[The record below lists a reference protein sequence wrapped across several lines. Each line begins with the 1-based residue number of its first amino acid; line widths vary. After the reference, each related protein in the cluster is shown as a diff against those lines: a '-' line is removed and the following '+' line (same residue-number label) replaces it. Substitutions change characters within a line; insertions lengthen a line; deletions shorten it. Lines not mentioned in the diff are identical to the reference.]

1 MIGTR
6 AKVLALGAL
15 LAGTG
20 ALAACG
26 RTEAVADTAPDVAAV
41 ENRDLDV
48 TVEAAG
54 VVEPIRVVEVKSKAS
69 GDILAL
75 HVETGDMVARGAL
88 LAEID
93 PRDVSN
99 ALAQAEADLSVA
111 RVSIATTTAERR
123 RMQELREAQV
133 ATQQEYEGAVQQAA
147 NAQAQLVRAQTNL
160 ELARQRS
167 GDVTIRAPI
176 AGTVIERTAEIG
188 QIIASAT
195 SNVSG
200 GTTLMKMAD
209 LTEVQVR
216 AKVDETDLGQVQPG
230 QTARVSVESY
240 PGRTF
245 TGTVLKVEP
254 QAVVEQNVTLFPVL
268 VRLENRDGL
277 LRPGMNAD
285 VQIQVVRRPD
295 AVVVPNGAV
304 VGVRDAS
311 RAAESLGLDREA
323 VMASLR
329 PAGAQGAA
337 SGASPE
343 CRELMQRVRDAG
355 GPSGLDEA
363 DRAKMSEC
371 RAQLGG
377 GEGRRGGRG
386 GASDGS
392 GSAGATRPGVL
403 FVEGANGLEARRVTL
418 GVSDWEYTEIL
429 DGVKPGEQVR
439 LMSAA
444 RLRQEQEQM
453 TERMRQRAGGIM
465 GGGPGGPPGG
475 GGGGGRRGG

>member
-1 MIGTR
+1 MQKR
-6 AKVLALGAL
+6 MKALALGAV
-15 LAGTG
+15 LAGSG

-26 RTEAVADTAPDVAAV
+26 GSPEAAADTAPQAVAV
-41 ENRDLDV
+41 EERDLDV

-69 GDILAL
+69 GEILAL
-75 HVETGDMVARGAL
+75 HVETGDRVERGAL

-99 ALAQAEADLSVA
+99 ALAQARADLSVA
-111 RVSIATTTAERR
+111 RVTVSTTSAQRS

-133 ATQQEYEGAVQQAA
+133 ATQQEYEAAVQQAA
-147 NAQAQLVRAQTNL
+147 SAQAQLVRAQTNL

-176 AGTVIERTAEIG
+176 AGTVIERTSEVG

-200 GTTLMKMAD
+200 GTTLMRMAD
-209 LTEVQVR
+209 LSQVQVR

-245 TGTVLKVEP
+245 VGTVLKIEP

-268 VRLENRDGL
+268 VRLENSEGL

-285 VQIQVVRRPD
+285 VQVQVVRRPG

-304 VGVRDAS
+304 VAVRDAGS
-311 RAAESLGLDREA
+311 AAEALGLDPEA
-323 VMASLR
+323 VQGTLR
-329 PAGAQGAA
+329 PAGAPGAA

-343 CRELMQRVRDAG
+343 CRELFGRIREAG
-355 GPSGLDEA
+355 GPSGMSEE
-363 DRAKMSEC
+363 DRAKMREC
-371 RAQLGG
+371 RARSG
-377 GEGRRGGRG
+377 GRRGGGRG
-386 GASDGS
+386 GDRAS
-392 GSAGATRPGVL
+392 GATRPGVV
-403 FVEGANGLEARRVTL
+403 FVEGANGPEARRVTL
-418 GVSDWEYTEIL
+418 GVSDWEYTEVL
-429 DGVKPGEQVR
+429 DGVKPGERVR
-439 LMSAA
+439 LMSAT

-453 TERMRQRAGGIM
+453 SERIRRRAGGGVM
-465 GGGPGGPPGG
+465 PGG
-475 GGGGGRRGG
+475 GGGGGRRGGG

>member
-6 AKVLALGAL
+6 SKSLAVGVL
-15 LAGTG
+15 LAASG

-26 RTEAVADTAPDVAAV
+26 GSPEATADTAPETAAV
-41 ENRDLDV
+41 EQRDLDV
-48 TVEAAG
+48 AVEAAG

-69 GDILAL
+69 GEILAL
-75 HVETGDMVARGAL
+75 HVETGDMVPRGAM

-111 RVSIATTTAERR
+111 RVSIATTSAERR

-133 ATQQEYEGAVQQAA
+133 ATQQEYEAAVQQAA

-230 QTARVSVESY
+230 QTARVTVESY
-240 PGRTF
+240 PGRVF

-268 VRLENRDGL
+268 VRLENREGL

-285 VQIQVVRRPD
+285 VQIQVVRRPG
-295 AVVVPNGAV
+295 ATVVPNGAV
-304 VGVRDAS
+304 VGIRDAGT
-311 RAAESLGLDREA
+311 AAEALGLDAEA
-323 VMASLR
+323 VQASLR
-329 PAGAQGAA
+329 PAGAANAPPG
-337 SGASPE
+337 
-343 CRELMQRVRDAG
+343 CRELMQKVREAG
-355 GPSGLDEA
+355 GPSGLGDE
-363 DRAKMSEC
+363 DRAKMAEC
-371 RAQLGG
+371 RAQM
-377 GEGRRGGRG
+377 GRGQRGGQRGARG
-386 GASDGS
+386 GQG
-392 GSAGATRPGVL
+392 GAGATRPGVV
-403 FVEGANGLEARRVTL
+403 FVDAAGGPEARRVTL
-418 GVSDWEYTEIL
+418 GVSDWEYTEVL
-429 DGVKPGEQVR
+429 EGLEPGEKVR

-444 RLRQEQEQM
+444 RLKQEQQQM
-453 TERMRQRAGGIM
+453 SDRMRQRAGGGIVP
-465 GGGPGGPPGG
+465 GGGAPGG
-475 GGGGGRRGG
+475 GGPRRGG

>member
-1 MIGTR
+1 VK
-6 AKVLALGAL
+6 ALALGVL
-15 LAGTG
+15 LAGSG

-26 RTEAVADTAPDVAAV
+26 GSPEAAADTAPESAAV
-41 ENRDLDV
+41 ERRDLDV
-48 TVEAAG
+48 AVEAAG

-69 GDILAL
+69 GEILAL

-111 RVSIATTTAERR
+111 RVSIATTSAERR

-133 ATQQEYEGAVQQAA
+133 ATQQEFEAAVQQAA
-147 NAQAQLVRAQTNL
+147 NAQAQLVRAETNL

-176 AGTVIERTAEIG
+176 AGTVIERTSETG

-200 GTTLMKMAD
+200 GTTLLKMAD
-209 LTEVQVR
+209 LSEVQVR
-216 AKVDETDLGQVQPG
+216 AKVDETDLGQVKPG

-245 TGTVLKVEP
+245 SGTVLKVEP

-268 VRLENRDGL
+268 VRLDNREGL

-285 VQIQVVRRPD
+285 VQVQVVRRPG

-304 VGVRDAS
+304 VGVRDAGT
-311 RAAESLGLDREA
+311 AAEALGLDAEA
-323 VMASLR
+323 VQASLR
-329 PAGAQGAA
+329 PAGAAGAA
-337 SGASPE
+337 NATPGSERG
-343 CRELMQRVRDAG
+343 RRAG
-355 GPSGLDEA
+355 G
-363 DRAKMSEC
+363 
-371 RAQLGG
+371 QGG
-377 GEGRRGGRG
+377 G
-386 GASDGS
+386 A
-392 GSAGATRPGVL
+392 AGATRPGVL
-403 FVEGANGLEARRVTL
+403 FVEGAKGPEARRVTL
-418 GVSDWEYTEIL
+418 GVSDWEYTEVL
-429 DGVKPGEQVR
+429 GGVKPGDKVR
-439 LMSAA
+439 LMSAT
-444 RLRQEQEQM
+444 RLKQEQEQM
-453 TERMRQRAGGIM
+453 TERMRQRAGGGIVPG
-465 GGGPGGPPGG
+465 GGGPPSGG
-475 GGGGGRRGG
+475 GGGGQRRGG

>member
-1 MIGTR
+1 MKKTR
-6 AKVLALGAL
+6 AKALALGVL
-15 LAGTG
+15 LAGSG
-20 ALAACG
+20 VLAGCG
-26 RTEAVADTAPDVAAV
+26 GSSEAAADTAPETAAV
-41 ENRDLDV
+41 ESRDLDV
-48 TVEAAG
+48 AVEAAG

-69 GDILAL
+69 GEIQAL
-75 HVETGDMVARGAL
+75 HVETGDIVARGAL

-111 RVSIATTTAERR
+111 RVSITTTSAERR

-133 ATQQEYEGAVQQAA
+133 ATQQEYEAAVQQAA

-176 AGTVIERTAEIG
+176 AGTVIERTSEIG

-200 GTTLMKMAD
+200 GTTLLKMAD
-209 LTEVQVR
+209 LSQVQVR
-216 AKVDETDLGQVQPG
+216 AKVDETDLGQVRPG
-230 QTARVSVESY
+230 QQARVTVESY

-285 VQIQVVRRPD
+285 VQIQVVRRPG

-304 VGVRDAS
+304 VGARDAGA
-311 RAAESLGLDREA
+311 AAEALGLDPDSVQA
-323 VMASLR
+323 TLR
-329 PAGAQGAA
+329 PAGAAN
-337 SGASPE
+337 ASPE
-343 CRELMQRVRDAG
+343 CRELMTRVREAG
-355 GPSGLDEA
+355 GPSGLSDEE
-363 DRAKMSEC
+363 RTKMREC
-371 RAQLGG
+371 RAQSGG
-377 GEGRRGGRG
+377 GQRGSG
-386 GASDGS
+386 GQDG
-392 GSAGATRPGVL
+392 GSAGGTRPGVL
-403 FVEGANGLEARRVTL
+403 FVEGTNGPEPRRVTL
-418 GVSDWEYTEIL
+418 GVSDWEYTEVL
-429 DGVKPGEQVR
+429 GGVKPGERVR
-439 LMSAA
+439 LMSAT
-444 RLRQEQEQM
+444 RLKQEQEQM
-453 TERMRQRAGGIM
+453 SERMRQRAGGGIM
-465 GGGPGGPPGG
+465 PGG
-475 GGGGGRRGG
+475 GGGGQRPGG

>member
-6 AKVLALGAL
+6 AKALALGAL
-15 LAGTG
+15 VTAAG
-20 ALAACG
+20 ALAGCG
-26 RTEAVADTAPDVAAV
+26 GSAEAVADTAPETAAV
-41 ENRDLDV
+41 ERRDLDV
-48 TVEAAG
+48 AVEAAG

-69 GDILAL
+69 GEILAL
-75 HVETGDMVARGAL
+75 HVETGDRVARGSM

-111 RVSIATTTAERR
+111 QVTVSTAGAERR

-133 ATQQEYEGAVQQAA
+133 ATQQEYEAAVQQAA
-147 NAQAQLVRAQTNL
+147 SAQAQLVRARTNL

-176 AGTVIERTAEIG
+176 AGTVIERGAETG

-200 GTTLMKMAD
+200 GTTLLKMAD
-209 LTEVQVR
+209 LSEVQVR

-230 QTARVSVESY
+230 QAARVTVESY

-285 VQIQVVRRPD
+285 VQIQVVRRPG
-295 AVVVPNGAV
+295 ATVVPNGAV
-304 VGVRDAS
+304 VGVRDAGT
-311 RAAESLGLDREA
+311 AAEALGLDPEA
-323 VMASLR
+323 VQASLR
-329 PAGAQGAA
+329 PPGAPD
-337 SGASPE
+337 ASPE
-343 CRELMQRVRDAG
+343 CRALMQKVRDAG
-355 GPSGLDEA
+355 GPAGLAGE
-363 DRAKMSEC
+363 DRAKMREC
-371 RAQLGG
+371 RSRPGG
-377 GEGRRGGRG
+377 GRAGGQ
-386 GASDGS
+386 
-392 GSAGATRPGVL
+392 GSADGTRPGVV
-403 FVEGANGLEARRVTL
+403 FVEGATGPEARRVTL
-418 GVSDWEYTEIL
+418 GVSDWEHTEVL
-429 DGVKPGEQVR
+429 GGLEAGERVR

-444 RLRQEQEQM
+444 RLKQEQQQVSD
-453 TERMRQRAGGIM
+453 RMRQRAGGGIM
-465 GGGPGGPPGG
+465 PGG
-475 GGGGGRRGG
+475 GGPTGGGSRRGG

>member
-1 MIGTR
+1 MKTTR
-6 AKVLALGAL
+6 AKALALGVL
-15 LAGTG
+15 LAGSG
-20 ALAACG
+20 VLAACG
-26 RTEAVADTAPDVAAV
+26 GSPEAAADTAPETAAV
-41 ENRDLDV
+41 EQRDLDV
-48 TVEAAG
+48 AVEAAG

-69 GDILAL
+69 GEILAL

-111 RVSIATTTAERR
+111 RVSIATTSAERR

-133 ATQQEYEGAVQQAA
+133 ATQQEFEAAVQQAA

-176 AGTVIERTAEIG
+176 AGTVIERTSETG

-200 GTTLMKMAD
+200 GTTLLKMAD
-209 LTEVQVR
+209 LSEVQVR
-216 AKVDETDLGQVQPG
+216 AKVDETDLGQVKPG

-268 VRLENRDGL
+268 VRLDNREGL
-277 LRPGMNAD
+277 LRPGMNAN
-285 VQIQVVRRPD
+285 VQVQVVRRPG

-304 VGVRDAS
+304 VGVRDAGT
-311 RAAESLGLDREA
+311 AAEALGLDAEA
-323 VMASLR
+323 VQASLR
-329 PAGAQGAA
+329 PAGAAGAA
-337 SGASPE
+337 GASPE
-343 CRELMQRVRDAG
+343 CRALMQKVREAG
-355 GPSGLDEA
+355 GPSGLADE
-363 DRAKMSEC
+363 DRAKMREC
-371 RAQLGG
+371 RVAAGG
-377 GEGRRGGRG
+377 GERSGRG
-386 GASDGS
+386 GAQG
-392 GSAGATRPGVL
+392 GGAGATRPGVL
-403 FVEGANGLEARRVTL
+403 FVEGAKGPEARRVTL
-418 GVSDWEYTEIL
+418 GVSDWEYTEVL
-429 DGVKPGEQVR
+429 GGVKPGEEVR
-439 LMSAA
+439 LMSAT
-444 RLRQEQEQM
+444 RLKQEQEQM
-453 TERMRQRAGGIM
+453 TERMRQRAGGGIV
-465 GGGPGGPPGG
+465 PGG
-475 GGGGGRRGG
+475 GGGPPSGGGGGGQRGGG

>member
-1 MIGTR
+1 VKKTR
-6 AKVLALGAL
+6 AKALALGVL
-15 LAGTG
+15 LAGSG

-26 RTEAVADTAPDVAAV
+26 GSPEAAADTAPETAAV
-41 ENRDLDV
+41 ERRDLDV
-48 TVEAAG
+48 AVEAAG

-69 GDILAL
+69 GEILAL

-111 RVSIATTTAERR
+111 RVSIATTSAERR

-133 ATQQEYEGAVQQAA
+133 ATQQEFEAAVQQAA
-147 NAQAQLVRAQTNL
+147 NAQAQLVRAETNL

-176 AGTVIERTAEIG
+176 AGTVIERTSETG

-200 GTTLMKMAD
+200 GTTLLKMAD
-209 LTEVQVR
+209 LSEVQVR
-216 AKVDETDLGQVQPG
+216 AKVDETDLGQVKPG

-268 VRLENRDGL
+268 VRLDNREGL

-285 VQIQVVRRPD
+285 VQVQVVRRPG

-304 VGVRDAS
+304 VGVRDAGT
-311 RAAESLGLDREA
+311 AAEALGLDAEA
-323 VMASLR
+323 VQASLR
-329 PAGAQGAA
+329 PAGAAGAA
-337 SGASPE
+337 SATPE
-343 CRELMQRVRDAG
+343 CRALMQKVREAG
-355 GPSGLDEA
+355 GPSGLADE
-363 DRAKMSEC
+363 DRAKMREC
-371 RAQLGG
+371 RAAAGG
-377 GEGRRGGRG
+377 GERSGR
-386 GASDGS
+386 GS
-392 GSAGATRPGVL
+392 GSAQGGAGATRPGVL
-403 FVEGANGLEARRVTL
+403 FVEGAKGPEARRVTL
-418 GVSDWEYTEIL
+418 GVSDWEYTEVL
-429 DGVKPGEQVR
+429 GGVKPGDKVR
-439 LMSAA
+439 LMSAT
-444 RLRQEQEQM
+444 RLKQEQEQM
-453 TERMRQRAGGIM
+453 TERMRQRAGGGIVP
-465 GGGPGGPPGG
+465 GGGGPPGG
-475 GGGGGRRGG
+475 GGGGQRRGG